1 MNTFSNRARS
11 VLSTLIL
18 VCAGA
23 ALSACG
29 GGGDGGQTVAP
40 ATSTPIAPTNPG
52 SSNNAPTISGTALTT
67 ATVSTPYSFAPSAS
81 DADGDQ
87 LTFQIQNK
95 PAWATFNTT
104 TGALTGTPSATGN
117 HTNII
122 ISASDGKASA
132 SLAAFTIAV
141 STAPATGT
149 GAATLSWAAPTQNV
163 DGTQLNNLAGY
174 VITYGQSSNALSSTI
189 RITNPS
195 IDRYV
200 FDDLTKGATYY
211 FAVRA
216 VNAAGIESTPSAVV
230 SKTI

>member
-1 MNTFSNRARS
+1 MNSFSNRARS

-23 ALSACG
+23 ALSGCG
-29 GGGDGGQTVAP
+29 GGGDSGQAVSP
-40 ATSTPIAPTNPG
+40 ATSNPVTPTTPG
-52 SSNNAPTISGTALTT
+52 GSNNAPTISGTALTA
-67 ATVSTPYSFAPSAS
+67 ATVSTPYSFAPSAN
-81 DADGDQ
+81 DTDGDQ

-104 TGALTGTPSATGN
+104 TGALSGTPSAAGT

-132 SLAAFTIAV
+132 SLTAFTITV
-141 STAPATGT
+141 STAPVTGT
-149 GAATLSWAAPTQNV
+149 GGATLSWTAPTQNV
-163 DGTQLNNLAGY
+163 DGTPLSNLAGY
-174 VITYGQSSNALSSTI
+174 VIAYGQSSNALTSTV

-195 IDRYV
+195 VDSHV
-200 FDDLTKGATYY
+200 FDSLAKGTTYY

-216 VNAAGIESTPSAVV
+216 FNAEGIESTQSAVV

>member
-1 MNTFSNRARS
+1 MNNFSYRARS
-11 VLSTLIL
+11 VLGTLIL

-29 GGGDGGQTVAP
+29 GGGGDSGQSIAP
-40 ATSTPIAPTNPG
+40 ATTPPVTPPGG
-52 SSNNAPTISGTALTT
+52 SSNNAPTISGTALTAT
-67 ATVSTPYSFAPSAS
+67 TVSTPYSFAPSAS

-104 TGALTGTPSATGN
+104 TGALGGTPSAAGT

-122 ISASDGKASA
+122 ISVSDGKASA
-132 SLAAFTIAV
+132 TLTAFTITV
-141 STAPATGT
+141 STAPVTGT
-149 GAATLSWAAPTQNV
+149 GGATLSWSAPTQNV

-174 VITYGQSSNALSSTI
+174 VIAYGQSSNALSSTV

-195 IDRYV
+195 VDSYV
-200 FDDLTKGATYY
+200 FDSLTKGATYY

-216 VNAAGIESTPSAVV
+216 VNASGAESTPSAVV

>member
-1 MNTFSNRARS
+1 MNSFSNRARS

-18 VCAGA
+18 ICAGA

-29 GGGDGGQTVAP
+29 GGGDSSQAVSP
-40 ATSTPIAPTNPG
+40 ATSPPVTPTG
-52 SSNNAPTISGTALTT
+52 GSNNAPTISGTALT
-67 ATVSTPYSFAPSAS
+67 ATTVNTPYSFAPSAN

-95 PAWATFNTT
+95 PTWATFNTT
-104 TGALTGTPSATGN
+104 TGALSGTPSLAAT

-132 SLAAFTIAV
+132 SLTAFTITV
-141 STAPATGT
+141 STAPVTGT
-149 GAATLSWAAPTQNV
+149 GGATLSWSAPTQNV

-174 VITYGQSSNALSSTI
+174 VIAYGESSGALTSTVH
-189 RITNPS
+189 ITNPS
-195 IDRYV
+195 VDRYV
-200 FDDLTKGATYY
+200 FDSLTKGTTYY

-216 VNAAGIESTPSAVV
+216 VNASGAESTPSAVV